1 MSSYKNKN
9 RRNQEVR
16 DEDKGDN
23 RFRSTELYHLGEIE
37 ALIRMIFWIVLGCAI
52 VFVGVAIR
60 IFIG

>member
-1 MSSYKNKN
+1 MSSYKNRNK
-9 RRNQEVR
+9 RNQEER
-16 DEDKGDN
+16 EEKGDN
-23 RFRSTELYHLGEIE
+23 RYRSTELYHLGEIE